1 MVPSRLVRVGL
12 NMFVDED
19 LDYISSRDDDD
30 SFIDFRPLR
39 SMAAKKLSKR
49 TLLLRL
55 SLKDDEAEQHVE
67 DE

>member
-1 MVPSRLVRVGL
+1 
-12 NMFVDED
+12 
-19 LDYISSRDDDD
+19 
-30 SFIDFRPLR
+30 
-39 SMAAKKLSKR
+39 MAAKKLSKR

>member
-39 SMAAKKLSKR
+39 SMAAKK
-49 TLLLRL
+49 
-55 SLKDDEAEQHVE
+55 
-67 DE
+67 